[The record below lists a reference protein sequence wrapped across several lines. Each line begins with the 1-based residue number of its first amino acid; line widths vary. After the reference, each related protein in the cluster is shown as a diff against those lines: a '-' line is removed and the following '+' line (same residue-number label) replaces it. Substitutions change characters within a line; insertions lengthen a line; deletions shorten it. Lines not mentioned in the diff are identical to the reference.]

1 MLPSPIESLVARRV
15 KALPKGLQE
24 HIHRA
29 QAEARLL
36 AQRHRLDVE
45 KALLATLAHDVARA
59 TKGEQLL
66 QQASD
71 LGVQIHPVEHQ
82 VPILLHGPV
91 GAELL
96 RQVDGLED
104 DEIYE
109 AVYWHST
116 AHPSLRDTAKVV
128 FLADKMDP
136 RKAHRFPQMPKVRE
150 LAMESLDEAIVEFL
164 SGEMTALIAG
174 GGLVHPASVDARNAL
189 LMRLQEKAAH

>member
-1 MLPSPIESLVARRV
+1 MARRV
-15 KALPKGLQE
+15 EALPKGLQE

-29 QAEARLL
+29 QVEARLL
-36 AQRHRLDVE
+36 AQRHRLDIE

-59 TKGEQLL
+59 MKGEQLL
-66 QQASD
+66 QRASE
-71 LGVQIHPVEHQ
+71 LGVPVDPVEQQ
-82 VPILLHGPV
+82 VPLLLHGPV

-104 DEIYE
+104 DEIHQ
-109 AVYWHST
+109 AVCWHST
-116 AHPSLRDTAKVV
+116 AHPDLCDTAKVV

-164 SGEMTALIAG
+164 SGEMTTLIAD

-189 LMRLQEKAAH
+189 LMRLHEKASH

>member
-1 MLPSPIESLVARRV
+1 MSSTIESLVSRRV
-15 KALPKGLQE
+15 QALPKGLQE
-24 HIHRA
+24 HIYRA

-36 AQRHRLDVE
+36 AQRHRLDMDKV
-45 KALLATLAHDVARA
+45 LLATLAHDVARA
-59 TKGEQLL
+59 MKGEQLL
-66 QQASD
+66 QRAQE
-71 LGVQIHPVEHQ
+71 LGMDTHPVERK

-109 AVYWHST
+109 AVCWHST
-116 AHPSLRDTAKVV
+116 AHSGIGDVAKSV

-136 RKAHRFPQMPKVRE
+136 HKGHRFPNMPKVRQ
-150 LAMESLDEAIVEFL
+150 LAMESLDEAIIEFL
-164 SGEMTALIAG
+164 GDEMTSLIEA

-189 LMRLQEKAAH
+189 LMGLQAKATN